1 MSDVEPEA
9 LADVAYGLFEHTL
22 NKELRD
28 SGACLFELVESNT
41 DFFDTFNTIFSR
53 FSEDYPQL
61 AEALITKFGS
71 PEIIYRHIMDGE
83 GVVRGK
89 TTKMYWIVQDAPDV
103 SPDAIQDELAGKWL
117 IFLPPE
123 EVDVAWKKVRDA
135 TWKKELGIS
144 AKVSTAKP
152 NPDSRDNMKVIYVY
166 TLTGVMKVMSC
177 VSGSTCARSVLPIA
191 SAINVILKRSKANTA
206 RKEKELRF
214 IVPELQALRSL
225 FFGRRFWYP
234 HLRQRVA
241 RIAFLALQRMHIF
254 TLSVRASAS
263 GNRAIRY
270 PPLSSLIY
278 NVIFRI
284 NGFVYR

>member
-83 GVVRGK
+83 GVVPGK

-166 TLTGVMKVMSC
+166 TPDWRDEGDVMRV
-177 VSGSTCARSVLPIA
+177 R
-191 SAINVILKRSKANTA
+191 
-206 RKEKELRF
+206 E
-214 IVPELQALRSL
+214 
-225 FFGRRFWYP
+225 
-234 HLRQRVA
+234 HLRTLGFTDRIGYKRNIETFKGEYSQKGKRVT
-241 RIAFLALQRMHIF
+241 FY
-254 TLSVRASAS
+254 SA
-263 GNRAIRY
+263 
-270 PPLSSLIY
+270 
-278 NVIFRI
+278 
-284 NGFVYR
+284 